1 MPDKLF
7 LMPLREEFRVQG
19 DFLFK
24 HRSYLPV
31 LIIIPGLIVFVKMLP
46 DFNLE
51 FSFTWELICLGIALF
66 GLMIRCI
73 AIGYSAD
80 NTSGRNTSEGQIA
93 DHINTTGPYSVVRHP
108 LYLGNYFM
116 WLGIASLTRNFWF
129 VMAFTFLY
137 WLYYERIM
145 YAEEEYLRDKYGARY
160 PEWASGVPAF
170 IPALNQWKKSELS
183 FSWVK
188 IIRQEKA
195 GILNLFLVIFIFKL
209 LEAYFRHG
217 DVMQVSRPWF
227 WMFVGSLIWYVVVKG
242 FQKMGYFVKDR

>member
-1 MPDKLF
+1 
-7 LMPLREEFRVQG
+7 MPLREEFRAQG

-24 HRSYLPV
+24 NRSYLPV
-31 LIIIPGLIVFVKMLP
+31 LILIPGMIVFVKNL
-46 DFNLE
+46 DHFNQA
-51 FSFTWELICLGIALF
+51 FSLKWELICLGVSLIGLF
-66 GLMIRCI
+66 IRMF

-93 DHINTTGPYSVVRHP
+93 DHVNTTGPYSMVRHP

-116 WLGIASLTRNFWF
+116 WLGIASFTRNFWF
-129 VMAFTFLY
+129 VVAFTFVY

-145 YAEEEYLRDKYGARY
+145 YAEEEFLRDKYGKRY
-160 PEWASGVPAF
+160 SDWASGVPAF
-170 IPALNQWKKSELS
+170 IPALGKWKKSNLS

-217 DVMQVSRPWF
+217 DFQQVSLVWF
-227 WMFVGSLIWYVVVKG
+227 YAFIGSLLWYVFIKVFEKTGVFG
-242 FQKMGYFVKDR
+242 VDRGTRD